1 MSTQEINE
9 KLKRITRYNQGF
21 GMFGPL
27 EQANDGKLVKFSD
40 LIDLYVDIADQNSI
54 YSLKIYSANKLSREQ
69 LKEIDN
75 LKTRLSTAM
84 NKNFKL
90 EDEYTKTATQLKRA
104 TIWRDTFFQLW
115 MVTII
120 TAVLLHFN
128 GGI

>member
-1 MSTQEINE
+1 MSTEITE
-9 KLKRITRYNQGF
+9 KIKDITRYNQGF
-21 GMFGPL
+21 GVFGPL

-40 LIDLYVDIADQNSI
+40 VMDLYAEMSHHESLIA
-54 YSLKIYSANKLSREQ
+54 LKIYSANQLSKEQ

-75 LKTRLSTAM
+75 LKTRLSTTM
-84 NKNFKL
+84 NKQFKL
-90 EDEYTKTATQLKRA
+90 EDEYTKTTTQLKRA

-120 TAVLLHFN
+120 TGVLLHFN